1 MSKNTKKWL
10 IGTGAVAAGAAA
22 VGAGLRAISHYF
34 LKIAMDR
41 KCPGKLQ
48 NNISAVSGG
57 SVNEELLKMTEQ
69 ATKDLE
75 AAAQTRVEVESHD
88 GLRLVGHWYP
98 ADEPKRILIAMHGW
112 RSCWSRDFGVI
123 TPFWHENGCSVLY
136 AEQRGQGESEGE
148 YMGFGIL
155 ERYDCL
161 KWAQWASENNPD
173 NLPIYLVGLSMGATT
188 VLMASNLDLPE
199 NVRGI
204 IADCGFTSAYD
215 IWKHVAEENLH
226 LHYGLHAAAADD
238 LCRKKIGVH
247 SKECSTVDALKQTKV
262 PVLFIHGADDGF
274 VPVRMTHENYAACAG
289 EKQLLIVPGADHA
302 MSYCVEQDRY
312 EKVANDFWNTYDICP
327 GVWAG

>member
-10 IGTGAVAAGAAA
+10 IGTGIVAAGAAA

-34 LKIAMDR
+34 VKIAMDR
-41 KCPGKLQ
+41 KCPGKVQ
-48 NNISAVSGG
+48 KNISMVSGG
-57 SVNEELLKMTEQ
+57 SVNEELLKLTEQ

-88 GLRLVGHWYP
+88 GLRLIGHWYP
-98 ADEPKRILIAMHGW
+98 AEQPKRILIAMHGW
-112 RSCWSRDFGVI
+112 RSSWSKDFGVI
-123 TPFWHENGCSVLY
+123 TPFWHDNGCSVLY

-148 YMGFGIL
+148 YMGFGML

-204 IADCGFTSAYD
+204 MADCISACMPP
-215 IWKHVAEENLH
+215 L
-226 LHYGLHAAAADD
+226 
-238 LCRKKIGVH
+238 
-247 SKECSTVDALKQTKV
+247 
-262 PVLFIHGADDGF
+262 
-274 VPVRMTHENYAACAG
+274 RMIFAKG
-289 EKQLLIVPGADHA
+289 ESA
-302 MSYCVEQDRY
+302 
-312 EKVANDFWNTYDICP
+312 
-327 GVWAG
+327 